1 MFETT
6 NSRTHGLMHFAETT
20 VVPTNKRYF
29 TVSQLVRIQL
39 RRGVLDTTLNH
50 QHYMIK
56 SASDLR
62 QVGGFPRELRFT
74 LPIKLK
80 YC

>member
-1 MFETT
+1 
-6 NSRTHGLMHFAETT
+6 MHFAETT

-62 QVGGFPRELRFT
+62 QVVNQINQSINQSISL
-74 LPIKLK
+74 
-80 YC
+80 